1 MAEEAKVIFEVMKAT
16 GTTMAK
22 VEAERAVVEV
32 ARTQE
37 GAPSHL
43 HLMQVGET

>member
-1 MAEEAKVIFEVMKAT
+1 MKMERVEV
-16 GTTMAK
+16 AK